1 MKNELPADKAPRWR
15 QAAGALRRAATAP
28 FSGLEALRQTG
39 RSYRHFLLPV
49 LNGAFGDQLVA
60 RHDARAIRLSFRRHD
75 ADVPALDLHLTDGPR
90 PTVVFVHGLMG
101 DEHIWQTG
109 PGGLLRYG
117 PRLAQDLPQVRC
129 LYVRY
134 NTGQH
139 ISENGRALS
148 QLLNQLVQAWPDA
161 ITDLTLVGHSMG
173 GLVIRSAGYYAKEEG
188 GMRTEDAAN
197 GTSPAAAA
205 SAPAATDAATGPAA
219 EPAPPTAA
227 GATPEALRAE
237 EAQSAGAPWLAYL
250 RQVFL
255 LGVPNEGSFL
265 EQNSFLTALALRRFD
280 LRLARLLADTID
292 RRSAG
297 IRDLRHARLVD
308 EDWQNPHADDLLPPR
323 TRVPPLPGVQYH
335 VLAASLL
342 KNAESALSRYFGDGL
357 VGGGSA
363 TGSVFRRAEQVQV
376 KVFPRQHHG
385 TLLADADVYE
395 YLRARLQDAGA
406 AWPPGGQAGAG
417 GGA

>member
-1 MKNELPADKAPRWR
+1 MPDPFPFHPEEASRSRWGR
-15 QAAGALRRAATAP
+15 VTQP
-28 FSGLEALRQTG
+28 FRALRQTG
-39 RSYRHFLLPV
+39 RSYRHFLLPA
-49 LNGAFGDQLVA
+49 LNGAFGDQLA
-60 RHDARAIRLSFRRHD
+60 AGHDPRAIRLSFRRHD
-75 ADVPALDLHLTDGPR
+75 ADVTTLDLHLTDGPR

-109 PGGLLRYG
+109 PAGLLRYG
-117 PRLAQDLPQVRC
+117 PRLAQDLPVRC

-134 NTGQH
+134 NTGLH

-148 QLLNQLVQAWPDA
+148 QLLTQLVQAWPEA

-173 GLVIRSAGYYAKEEG
+173 GLVIRSAGYYAQ
-188 GMRTEDAAN
+188 
-197 GTSPAAAA
+197 
-205 SAPAATDAATGPAA
+205 
-219 EPAPPTAA
+219 AA
-227 GATPEALRAE
+227 GGISQENPAGPEASPGQIKAGRLA
-237 EAQSAGAPWLAYL
+237 AQTTDPASPSLADLTVSSAPWLTHL

-265 EQNSFLTALALRRFD
+265 EQHSFLTALALRRFD

-292 RRSAG
+292 RRSHG

-323 TRVPPLPGVQYH
+323 TKVPPLPGVRYH

-342 KNAESALSRYFGDGL
+342 KNAESALAQYFGDGL
-357 VGGGSA
+357 VGRGSA
-363 TGSVFRRAEQVQV
+363 TGSVFRRSEQVQV
-376 KVFPRQHHG
+376 RIFPRQHHG

-395 YLRARLQDAGA
+395 YLRAQLTA
-406 AWPPGGQAGAG
+406 PV
-417 GGA
+417 

>member
-1 MKNELPADKAPRWR
+1 MKNDLPAERAPRWR
-15 QAAGALRRAATAP
+15 RAAGALRRAAVAP
-28 FSGLEALRQTG
+28 FTGLEALRQTG

-49 LNGAFGDQLVA
+49 LNGAFGDQLA
-60 RHDARAIRLSFRRHD
+60 QRHDPRAIRLSFRRHD
-75 ADVPALDLHLTDGPR
+75 ADVPAIDLDLTDGPR

-117 PRLAQDLPQVRC
+117 PRLAQDLPAVRC

-139 ISENGRALS
+139 ISENGRALDK
-148 QLLNQLVQAWPDA
+148 LLTDLVQTWPDA
-161 ITDLTLVGHSMG
+161 ITDLILIGHSMG
-173 GLVIRSAGYYAKEEG
+173 GLVIRSAGYYASAEG
-188 GMRTEDAAN
+188 KTTKDEATAAD
-197 GTSPAAAA
+197 SAACR
-205 SAPAATDAATGPAA
+205 PAA
-219 EPAPPTAA
+219 EPADTNDAATAPATAA
-227 GATPEALRAE
+227 ATDATLAATAAVRSTDTVSAAEAEVARPD
-237 EAQSAGAPWLAYL
+237 GPPAPWLAYL

-323 TRVPPLPGVQYH
+323 TNVPPLPGVHYH
-335 VLAASLL
+335 VLAASWL
-342 KNAESALSRYFGDGL
+342 KNAESALAQYFGDGL

-363 TGSVFRRAEQVQV
+363 TGSVFRRSEQVQV
-376 KVFPRQHHG
+376 RVFPRQHHG
-385 TLLADADVYE
+385 TLLADLDVYE
-395 YLRARLQDAGA
+395 YIRARLAD
-406 AWPPGGQAGAG
+406 
-417 GGA
+417 

>member
-1 MKNELPADKAPRWR
+1 MKNELPAERTSRWR
-15 QAAGALRRAATAP
+15 RATGALRRAATAP
-28 FSGLEALRQTG
+28 FTGLEALRQTG

-49 LNGAFGDQLVA
+49 LNGAIGDQLAA

-75 ADVPALDLHLTDGPR
+75 ADVPAIDLHLTDGPR

-117 PRLAQDLPQVRC
+117 PRLAQDLPAVRC

-139 ISENGRALS
+139 ISQNGRALS
-148 QLLNQLVQAWPDA
+148 QLLTELVQAWPDA

-173 GLVIRSAGYYAKEEG
+173 GLVIRSAGYYASEAGKTPAEAPL
-188 GMRTEDAAN
+188 DADD
-197 GTSPAAAA
+197 SLAA
-205 SAPAATDAATGPAA
+205 SAAETTSAAANAATRTAA
-219 EPAPPTAA
+219 ETAPPTAA
-227 GATPEALRAE
+227 GATPAPAATDQARPAP
-237 EAQSAGAPWLAYL
+237 AAPWLAYL

-265 EQNSFLTALALRRFD
+265 EQNSFLTSLALRRFD

-323 TRVPPLPGVQYH
+323 TKVPPLPGVQYH
-335 VLAASLL
+335 VLAASVL

-363 TGSVFRRAEQVQV
+363 TGSVFRRAQQVHV

-385 TLLADADVYE
+385 TLLADADVYD
-395 YLRARLQDAGA
+395 YLRARLLD
-406 AWPPGGQAGAG
+406 
-417 GGA
+417 

>member
-1 MKNELPADKAPRWR
+1 MAASPLVPSSDDSTAPRPSRWR
-15 QAAGALRRAATAP
+15 RAAGTLRRAVTAP
-28 FSGLEALRQTG
+28 FTGLEALLQTG
-39 RSYRHFLLPV
+39 RSYRHFLLPA
-49 LNGAFGDQLVA
+49 LNGAIGDQLAA
-60 RHDARAIRLSFRRHD
+60 RGDQRAIRLSFRLRD
-75 ADVPALDLHLTDGPR
+75 ADVPAIDLNLSDGPR
-90 PTVVFVHGLMG
+90 PTVVFLHGLMG

-109 PGGLLRYG
+109 PAGLLRYG
-117 PRLAQDLPQVRC
+117 PRLAEDLGVRC

-134 NTGQH
+134 NTGLH
-139 ISENGRALS
+139 ISENGRALH
-148 QLLNQLVQAWPDA
+148 QLLTQLLQAWPDA

-173 GLVIRSAGYYAKEEG
+173 GLVIRSAGYYASEEER
-188 GMRTEDAAN
+188 MRTEEAAQDAKAE
-197 GTSPAAAA
+197 PAGAAWLPDTA
-205 SAPAATDAATGPAA
+205 SAPPASASPDAAGA
-219 EPAPPTAA
+219 ENQPAPPSPLIPPASPT
-227 GATPEALRAE
+227 
-237 EAQSAGAPWLAYL
+237 WLAHL

-292 RRSAG
+292 RRSHG

-323 TRVPPLPGVQYH
+323 TNVPPLPGVQYH

-342 KNAESALSRYFGDGL
+342 KNAESALAQYFGDGL

-363 TGSVFRRAEQVQV
+363 TGSVFRRAQQVAVQ
-376 KVFPRQHHG
+376 VFPRQHHG

-395 YLRARLQDAGA
+395 YIRARLV
-406 AWPPGGQAGAG
+406 
-417 GGA
+417 

>member
-1 MKNELPADKAPRWR
+1 MKNELSADTRSRWR
-15 QAAGALRRAATAP
+15 RVAGALRRATVAP
-28 FSGLEALRQTG
+28 FTGLEALVQTG

-60 RHDARAIRLSFRRHD
+60 RHDPRAIRLSFRRHD
-75 ADVPALDLHLTDGPR
+75 ADVPAIDLDLTDGPR

-117 PRLAQDLPQVRC
+117 LRLAQDLPAVRC

-148 QLLNQLVQAWPDA
+148 QLLTQLVQAWPEA
-161 ITDLTLVGHSMG
+161 ITDLILVGHSMG
-173 GLVIRSAGYYAKEEG
+173 GLVIRSAGYYASAEG
-188 GMRTEDAAN
+188 RMMTEDPSAEAN
-197 GTSPAAAA
+197 QDAAA
-205 SAPAATDAATGPAA
+205 SAPGGAGAATGPAA
-219 EPAPPTAA
+219 ELAPPTAA
-227 GATPEALRAE
+227 GTTAEAAD
-237 EAQSAGAPWLAYL
+237 ADQAAPVGAPWLAYL

-280 LRLARLLADTID
+280 WRLTRLLADTID

-323 TRVPPLPGVQYH
+323 TKVPPLPGVRYH
-335 VLAASLL
+335 VLAASWL
-342 KNAESALSRYFGDGL
+342 KNAESALAQYFGDGL

-363 TGSVFRRAEQVQV
+363 TGSVFRRAEQVHV
-376 KVFPRQHHG
+376 RVFPRQHHG

-395 YLRARLQDAGA
+395 YLRLHIT
-406 AWPPGGQAGAG
+406 PPCKSQVRF
-417 GGA
+417 